1 MAASPPGSATGH
13 VLVVEDDPL
22 VRRAVARLF
31 RTAGYPVETFERVDA
46 FLAAGEPPSPA
57 CVVLDLHFPVGN
69 GFDVLERLAATETA
83 LSTVVLTAHGDVPT
97 TVRAMKRGAVE
108 LLEKPIDNER
118 LLRAVREGLAR
129 SARRAEELDR
139 RRLLGERLEA
149 LSPRQREVFEL
160 VVAGLANKVIAARL
174 GITEKTVKVHRG
186 EVMRRMEA
194 DSLAE
199 LVRAATALEAGDA
212 GEP

>member
-1 MAASPPGSATGH
+1 MASLTDPSATGR
-13 VLVVEDDPL
+13 VLVVEDEPL
-22 VRRAVARLF
+22 VRRAIARLF
-31 RTAGYPVETFERVDA
+31 RTAGYDVETFERVEV
-46 FLAAGEPPSPA
+46 FLAAEEPPSPA

-69 GFDVLERLAATETA
+69 GFDVLEHLAAKPTS
-83 LSTVVLTAHGDVPT
+83 LSAVVLTAHGDVPT

-108 LLEKPIDNER
+108 LLEKPIDNVR
-118 LLRAVREGLAR
+118 LLAAVEEGLAR
-129 SARRAEELDR
+129 SARRVTELAHE
-139 RRLLGERLEA
+139 RLLEERRDS

-160 VVAGLANKVIAARL
+160 VVAGLANKVIATRL
-174 GITEKTVKVHRG
+174 GISEKTVKVHRA

-199 LVRAATALEAGDA
+199 LVRAATALETGAP

>member
-1 MAASPPGSATGH
+1 MAPSSSGPATGQ

-57 CVVLDLHFPVGN
+57 CVVLDLHFPAGN
-69 GFDVLERLAATETA
+69 GFDVLEWLASADTALAA
-83 LSTVVLTAHGDVPT
+83 VVLTAHGDVPT

-118 LLRAVREGLAR
+118 LLAAVREGLAR
-129 SARRAEELDR
+129 SARRAGELDR
-139 RRLLGERLEA
+139 RRLLAARLDA

-160 VVAGLANKVIAARL
+160 VVAGLANKVIASRL
-174 GITEKTVKVHRG
+174 GIAEKTVKVHRA

-199 LVRAATALEAGDA
+199 LVRTATALEARGA
-212 GEP
+212 GQP